1 MAKTNNQGLGKNIAD
16 PEARKRFLKDNCDAV
31 EQKTYMKPFTPEQLQ
46 GRKEELANA
55 AIQINDIEAE
65 AKAMADDFKQQ
76 LKPLKEKRN
85 QMIADIRNKA
95 ELVTEQCYRFV
106 DEESRTTSFYNAE
119 GDLIESRPCTA
130 EEMQKTLFQQI
141 RKTGTDE

>member
-46 GRKEELANA
+46 GRKEALANA
-55 AIQINDIEAE
+55 AIQINDIEDE
-65 AKAMADDFKQQ
+65 AKAIAKDFKDQ

-106 DEESRTTSFYNAE
+106 DPKNPHAPHVHFTMPHFKCSNNKFESKY
-119 GDLIESRPCTA
+119 
-130 EEMQKTLFQQI
+130 
-141 RKTGTDE
+141 GTIH